1 MRKAALA
8 GALCFLLGT
17 ALFALAQSTGLRPD
31 QFIALV
37 WTWTATQSS
46 APQALTISTAT
57 FTPGAAAGN
66 NIKFTLTAACPCTLA
81 NPSGTLV
88 GGTSGVIEITQ
99 GTGGQTITTYGSSY
113 LYGGGTATITLST
126 GAGQTDT
133 FSYYVRDSTHILLT
147 TAALNATH

>member
-1 MRKAALA
+1 MRKAALT

-46 APQALTISTAT
+46 TPQTLTISTAT
-57 FTPGAAAGN
+57 FTPVVGNGN
-66 NIKFTLTAACPCTLA
+66 NIKFTLTAACPCTYA
-81 NPSGTLV
+81 NWSGTPIA
-88 GGTSGVIEITQ
+88 GTSGVLEVMQ
-99 GTGGQTITTYGSSY
+99 GTGGQTITTWGSQY
-113 LYGGGTATITLST
+113 IYAGGTATIALSA
-126 GAGQTDT
+126 GAGATDT
-133 FSYYVRDSTHILLT
+133 FSYYVRDSTHTLIT